1 MTVISYTSN
10 KSNILYLSMYF
21 DLTGHV
27 SLPNDLR
34 YIYGICH
41 DEKSI

>member
-10 KSNILYLSMYF
+10 KSNILYLLYF
-21 DLTGHV
+21 DLTGQV

-34 YIYGICH
+34 YIYSIYH